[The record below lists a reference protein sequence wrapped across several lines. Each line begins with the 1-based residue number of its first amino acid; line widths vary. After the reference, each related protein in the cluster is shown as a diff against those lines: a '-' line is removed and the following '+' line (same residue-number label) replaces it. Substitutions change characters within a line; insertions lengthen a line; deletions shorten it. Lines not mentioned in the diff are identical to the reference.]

1 MELDPVEADQVARRW
16 DEQHLELAAAGHQI
30 GAAVA
35 AGFSASVAGSAQ
47 RFATGWGRVAT
58 SLGET
63 CESRADSMR
72 TAVRLALEADG
83 LAGRVLDAVLSAVAE
98 RR

>member
-1 MELDPVEADQVARRW
+1 MELDPFEIGRVARAW

-30 GAAVA
+30 GSATSRGFTPAVA
-35 AGFSASVAGSAQ
+35 ACAA
-47 RFATGWGRVAT
+47 RFATAWGRAAEAM
-58 SLGET
+58 GET
-63 CESRADSMR
+63 CEVRADSMR

-83 LAGRVLDAVLSAVAE
+83 GADADLTGVLSAIAE